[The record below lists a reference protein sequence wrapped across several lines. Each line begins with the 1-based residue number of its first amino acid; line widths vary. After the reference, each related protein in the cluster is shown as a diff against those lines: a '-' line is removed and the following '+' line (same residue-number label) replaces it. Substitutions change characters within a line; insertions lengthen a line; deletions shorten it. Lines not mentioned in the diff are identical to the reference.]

1 MKVSIVGSG
10 YVGIVTGIG
19 FADLGNEVVFVDV
32 DEHKIDTINSGEPPI
47 YEKRLKE
54 LMEKTRNN
62 YYATSDFKKAI
73 EETDAT
79 FICVGTPSREDG
91 SMDLVYLKSASEQIG
106 EALRDK
112 QGFHVVVVK
121 STVVPG
127 TSEEVV
133 KPILE
138 QKSGKK
144 AFDEFGLAMNPEFL
158 REGNA
163 VYDFFNPDRLVLGVG
178 DERTEGVLQQLYADF
193 NCDKLI
199 TDIKTAEMIK
209 YVSNSFLAAKISFA
223 NEVGNICKKLGID
236 TYEVFKGVGMDH
248 RINPSFFRAGLGYG
262 GSCLEGDEKILVKN
276 SEGLEL
282 LSFEEFYKNYA
293 NGTKLIDDV
302 SVLSFNKEN
311 NSFEFKN
318 ITRGFKR
325 EYKGEVLEIK
335 TSMGCKIKVTEDH
348 PMIVQEDGGLRV
360 KKSGGLGIGDR
371 IPLFQGTPEQESPRN
386 YFDLIDIL
394 KKSSKFD
401 LSKVYLRPY
410 FNLEVLK
417 ERLRYSLS
425 EYNSKYSYDRLHDF
439 FRGNYL
445 PLDVF
450 LEVEDELSLERSDF
464 KIYTSKGSTTYVPA
478 IIEAGSDF
486 WRFVGYYISEGHINK
501 DNSGQGGV
509 RDRIMISFNYRGEED
524 YVEEVESYLQRLGIK
539 YDKSLKETS
548 TQITFSSRVFAY
560 FISEYLGCGTD
571 SYTAAIPN
579 LAYQE
584 SISNKKS
591 LLSGLFRG
599 DGYIAY
605 PKHSRAVVLDY
616 GSISK
621 DLIQGM
627 RFLLQS
633 IGVIPSYKTSK
644 SRKSTGP
651 AHFLR
656 VSGKSQVEE
665 LKSIFRKKD
674 EEKIS
679 RRLESYKKEIKPTGH
694 KRLKNY
700 STVKVRN
707 IERSFKETDVYSL
720 EVEGNHNF
728 VTTDGLL
735 VHNCFPKDV
744 KALVYRARELG
755 EDPEI
760 MNSVINVNEKQPV
773 KLIELLKKHVPE
785 LKGRRVGVLG
795 LAFKPDT
802 DDIRESRAIPVV
814 QTLLDEGANVVAY
827 DPKAMEEFSKL
838 FPEVEY
844 STMEG
849 VLSCDAVLIVTEWDE
864 FEGLDYTG
872 RIVIDGRKVEKAR
885 QEARIYE
892 GVCW

>member
-1 MKVSIVGSG
+1 MKISIVGSG

-19 FADLGNEVVFVDV
+19 FAELGNEVAFVDV

-47 YEKRLKE
+47 YEKGLNE
-54 LMEKTRNN
+54 LMERNKGK
-62 YYATSDFKKAI
+62 YYATSDYKKAI
-73 EETDAT
+73 EDTDIT

-106 EALRDK
+106 ESLKDK
-112 QGFHVVVVK
+112 QSHIVVVK

-127 TSEEVV
+127 TTEEVV
-133 KPILE
+133 RPIIE
-138 QKSGKK
+138 EKSNKRG
-144 AFDEFGLAMNPEFL
+144 FEEFGLAMNPEFL

-163 VYDFFNPDRLVLGVG
+163 VYDFFNPDRLVLGAG
-178 DERTEGVLQQLYADF
+178 DERTEGVLQQLYGDF
-193 NCDKLI
+193 NCDKLV
-199 TDIKTAEMIK
+199 TGIKTAEMVK

-236 TYEVFKGVGMDH
+236 TYEVFEGVGLDH
-248 RINPSFFRAGLGYG
+248 RINKSFFRSGIGYG

-276 SEGLEL
+276 SGSVEL
-282 LSFEEFYKNYA
+282 LSFEEFYKNYT
-293 NGTKLIDDV
+293 NGSKLKDDI

-311 NSFEFKN
+311 NGFEFKK
-318 ITRGFKR
+318 IQRSFKR
-325 EYKGEVLEIK
+325 EYRGEVLEIK
-335 TSMGCKIKVTEDH
+335 TSMGCKVKVTEDH

-360 KKSGGLGIGDR
+360 KKSGELEVGDR
-371 IPLFQGTPEQESPRN
+371 IPLLQGIPEKESPGN

-417 ERLRYSLS
+417 ERLRGLLS
-425 EYNSKYSYDRLHDF
+425 QYNSKYSYDKVREF
-439 FRGNYL
+439 FRKNYL

-450 LEVEDELSLERSDF
+450 LEVEDEISLERSEF

-478 IIEAGSDF
+478 VIEAGRGF
-486 WRFVGYYISEGHINK
+486 WRFIGYYISEGNINN
-501 DNSGQGGV
+501 DNSGHGRA
-509 RDRIMISFNYRGEED
+509 RDSIMISFNYRGEED
-524 YVEEVESYLQRLGIK
+524 YVEEVENYLQKLGIK

-571 SYTAAIPN
+571 SYSARIPD

-584 SISNKKS
+584 SISNKKA

-599 DGYIAY
+599 DGHIAY

-621 DLIQGM
+621 ELIQGM

-633 IGVIPSYKTSK
+633 IGIIPSYKTSK

-694 KRLKNY
+694 KKLQNY
-700 STVKVRN
+700 STVKIRD
-707 IERSFKETDVYSL
+707 IERSFKETEVYSL

-728 VTTDGLL
+728 VTTDGLI

-744 KALVYRARELG
+744 KALVSRARELG

-773 KLIELLKKHVPE
+773 KLIELLKKHIPD
-785 LKGRRVGVLG
+785 LKGTRIGVLG

-814 QTLLDEGANVVAY
+814 RALLDEGASVVAY
-827 DPKAMEEFSKL
+827 DPKAMDEFSKL

-844 STMEG
+844 ADVEEVMN
-849 VLSCDAVLIVTEWDE
+849 CDAVLIVTEWDE
-864 FEGLDYTG
+864 FEALDYTG

>member
-1 MKVSIVGSG
+1 MKLSIVGSG

-19 FADLGNEVVFVDV
+19 FAELGNEVVFVDV

-47 YEKRLKE
+47 YEKGLDK
-54 LMEKTRNN
+54 LMERNKER
-62 YYATSDFKKAI
+62 YYATSDYGQAI
-73 EETDAT
+73 EDTDIT

-91 SMDLVYLKSASEQIG
+91 SMDLVYVESASDQIG
-106 EALRDK
+106 DALRDK
-112 QGFHVVVVK
+112 TGHVVVVK

-127 TSEEVV
+127 TTEEVV
-133 KPILE
+133 KPVIE
-138 QKSGKK
+138 RKSGKK
-144 AFDEFGLAMNPEFL
+144 AFDGFGLAMNPEFL
-158 REGNA
+158 REGSA
-163 VYDFFNPDRLVLGVG
+163 VYDFFNPDRLVLGAG
-178 DERTEGVLQQLYADF
+178 DERSERVLQQLYADF
-193 NCDKLI
+193 NCEKLV

-236 TYEVFKGVGMDH
+236 TYEVFKGVGLDH
-248 RINPSFFRAGLGYG
+248 RINPSFFRAGIGYG

-282 LSFEEFYKNYA
+282 LSFEEFFKNYA
-293 NGTKLIDDV
+293 NGSKLLDDV
-302 SVLSFNKEN
+302 SVLSFNMEN
-311 NSFEFKN
+311 NNFEYKK
-318 ITRGFKR
+318 IKKGFKR
-325 EYKGEVLEIK
+325 EYRGAVLEIK
-335 TSMGCKIKVTEDH
+335 TSMGCKVNVTEDH

-360 KKSGGLGIGDR
+360 KEAGELEVGDR
-371 IPLFQGTPEQESPRN
+371 IPLLQGIPPVSPRN

-394 KKSSKFD
+394 KTSKFEH
-401 LSKVYLRPY
+401 SKVYLRPN
-410 FNLEVLK
+410 FDLEGLK
-417 ERLRYSLS
+417 ERLRLLLS
-425 EYNSKYSYDRLHDF
+425 EYNSKYSYDKVHEFLR
-439 FRGNYL
+439 RNYL

-450 LEVEDELSLERSDF
+450 LEVEDELSLKRSDF
-464 KIYTSKGSTTYVPA
+464 RIYTSKGSTTYVPA
-478 IIEAGSDF
+478 VIEAGSDF
-486 WRFVGYYISEGHINK
+486 WRFIGYYISEGHVNK
-501 DNSGQGGV
+501 DNSGHGRA
-509 RDRIMISFNYRGEED
+509 RDRIMISFNYGGEED

-539 YDKSLKETS
+539 YDKSLKKTS

-571 SYTAAIPN
+571 SYTAAIPD
-579 LAYQE
+579 LVYQE
-584 SISNKKS
+584 SISNKKA

-599 DGYIAY
+599 DGHIAF
-605 PKHSRAVVLDY
+605 PKHSRAVAMDY

-621 DLIQGM
+621 ELVQGM

-633 IGVIPSYKTSK
+633 IGIIPSYKTSK
-644 SRKSTGP
+644 STKSTGP
-651 AHFLR
+651 VHFLR

-694 KRLKNY
+694 KRLQNY

-728 VTTDGLL
+728 VTTDGLI

-755 EDPEI
+755 EEPRI
-760 MNSVINVNEKQPV
+760 MDAVIDVNEGQPV
-773 KLIELLKKHVPE
+773 KLVELLKKHVPE
-785 LKGRRVGVLG
+785 LKWRRVGVLG

-814 QTLLDEGANVVAY
+814 RALLDEGAHVVAY
-827 DPKAMEEFSKL
+827 DPKAMDEFSKL

-844 STMEG
+844 SDVEG
-849 VLSCDAVLIVTEWDE
+849 VMKCEVVLIVTEWDE
-864 FEGLDYTG
+864 FKSLDYTG
-872 RIVIDGRKVEKAR
+872 KVVIDGRKVEKAR
-885 QEARIYE
+885 KEARIYE